1 MAAPLLAVS
10 TPVSSSKLVLRR
22 DARARRDAMS
32 PGDRADASARISTVA
47 TATLLARVPA
57 GGVVAVYAAKASEVD
72 LAALDAA
79 LRAAG
84 RRVAYPRVVAD
95 GRPLGFAEATLGELV
110 AAPLGLREPAAGAAA
125 VALVELAA
133 VVVPGVA
140 FDRAG
145 HRLGYGRG
153 HYDAT
158 LAAVPT
164 AYTLGVAFDCQIVAP
179 LDAEP
184 HDIAVHAVITE
195 SGVL

>member
-1 MAAPLLAVS
+1 MS

-22 DARARRDAMS
+22 DARARRDAM
-32 PGDRADASARISTVA
+32 PADDRAAASARICVHA
-47 TATLLARVPA
+47 TAALLARVPA
-57 GGVVAVYAAKASEVD
+57 GAVVALYAAKASEVD

-95 GRPLGFAEATLGELV
+95 ARPLGFAEATLDDLV
-110 AAPLGLREPAAGAAA
+110 AAPLGLREPAATAALLSA
-125 VALVELAA
+125 AELAA
-133 VVVPGVA
+133 IVVPGVA

-158 LAAVPT
+158 LAASRS
-164 AYTLGVAFDCQIVAP
+164 AYAIGVAFDCQIVAP

-184 HDIAVHAVITE
+184 HDVAVRAVITE
-195 SGVL
+195 SGAVAI